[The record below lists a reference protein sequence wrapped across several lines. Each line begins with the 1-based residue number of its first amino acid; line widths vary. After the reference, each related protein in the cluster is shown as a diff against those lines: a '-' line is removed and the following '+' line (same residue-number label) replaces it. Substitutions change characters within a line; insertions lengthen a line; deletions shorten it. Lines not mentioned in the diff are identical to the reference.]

1 MIAVLIFFLLAFK
14 LYALNYKD
22 ILEILKRNPFSTK
35 RFYED
40 EKINDVKSQ
49 NLIGKKRLKKENMF
63 RNILGVVKN
72 KRNKYLFIKKDNKI
86 IKLKEGDILFGKYK
100 ILLIA
105 KDKVVLLKTDNNEE
119 VIISFKREKNG
130 NKDFNKRK

>member
-1 MIAVLIFFLLAFK
+1 MVASFLFFLLTLN
-14 LYALNYKD
+14 LYALSYKD
-22 ILEILKRNPFSTK
+22 VLEILRKNPFSPERIYNSSFIKKLKVIK
-35 RFYED
+35 RQEEYNPQTLLNF
-40 EKINDVKSQ
+40 V
-49 NLIGKKRLKKENMF
+49 
-63 RNILGVVKN
+63 LGVVK
-72 KRNKYLFIKKDNKI
+72 KDREKYILIRSNNKI
-86 IKLKEGDILFGKYK
+86 VRFKEGDILFGKYK

>member
-22 ILEILKRNPFSTK
+22 ILEILKRNPFSPK